1 MSNVSCP
8 WASCIF
14 HSFWISTS
22 YKCYID
28 LSVNEM
34 QTYFWAGFVMNILSQ
49 LHIFTEFIYVPHVKY
64 CARFIMLTSSWLAC
78 NKTWYCEKT
87 LCFCNY
93 FIICHEDAHH
103 LLGFRYVVCLFFYGK
118 IFQTYLLKFYVN
130 RSLTILSTQL
140 RFTSQYVNNSHL
152 KSFSTWLM
160 STKGL
165 PLEFALNMYVLTSF
179 SLIWLLHL
187 QHCWVFYDFRQH

>member
-1 MSNVSCP
+1 MRCTD
-8 WASCIF
+8 IF
-14 HSFWISTS
+14 LGWFCYEYIVPTS
-22 YKCYID
+22 
-28 LSVNEM
+28 
-34 QTYFWAGFVMNILSQ
+34 
-49 LHIFTEFIYVPHVKY
+49 HFTELIYVPHVKY

-78 NKTWYCEKT
+78 NKTWYCEKAR
-87 LCFCNY
+87 CFCNY
-93 FIICHEDAHH
+93 FIICHEGAHH
-103 LLGFRYVVCLFFYGK
+103 LLGFRCVVCLFLWQNISGVLTEMRDQFC
-118 IFQTYLLKFYVN
+118 VN
-130 RSLTILSTQL
+130 RSLTILSTPL